1 MASSPSKRR
10 KLSPEPSIPK
20 SAPNTPSRLPGP
32 RDAIQTSINRPSF
45 ASPTKAS
52 ISRHTPQLL
61 ARPRSAG
68 PGEQRSSS
76 KENELPTATL
86 FVTPSKNMD
95 VEAGMP
101 DLQNPRVGVEDVN
114 KEARPEAGAS
124 VSGQTTPQGR
134 AARSAGGSLS
144 APPRRRSRTPGKP
157 ISKGPDSADRQAKSG
172 RANQAHQS
180 MLGGKATT
188 PVPFRSAGL
197 RGSPIPS
204 QAVKALPATGPRE
217 PEEPELPLTPVQRG
231 LADPVVTTPPSGI
244 HDTPSKRPKRP
255 RAAKAK
261 PSPLKSQQTAEAE
274 PDVQAESESER
285 AGKRRKASEV
295 ASRHLVPIDPHA
307 EKKKLRDQLLREVQE
322 LQADVTLAEQENDRH
337 RRFYVSGK
345 GPSEPPNPDEIIS
358 LLVRS
363 AAASAPKAPPP
374 KPTSIFKSIASF
386 LPFARRPRPS
396 KAVPPKDTPIP
407 SYLPIP
413 LEDQLPHLQL
423 FTPLTLSSTITILPS
438 KPSTSTTT
446 SPNPIFQ
453 NHTIT
458 LSAASGL
465 FSARLNMI
473 VDTSRLSVS
482 SLSINTLDPSADAE
496 LGRWA
501 RERAS
506 GKGILGR
513 DVSAICWAM
522 ARWFEVATKRA
533 KFWSE
538 VERELGSDEGRR
550 KSTARL
556 KAIRK
561 RKKRGGTRPSE
572 DLDEGH
578 EEGRAIGESTK
589 MKWTRKQLLP
599 QMRRTSL
606 VLTGDGVELRI
617 EWNIVFDWTGE
628 AESIISASAKVPSSC
643 KYTPQV

>member
-1 MASSPSKRR
+1 
-10 KLSPEPSIPK
+10 
-20 SAPNTPSRLPGP
+20 
-32 RDAIQTSINRPSF
+32 
-45 ASPTKAS
+45 
-52 ISRHTPQLL
+52 
-61 ARPRSAG
+61 
-68 PGEQRSSS
+68 
-76 KENELPTATL
+76 
-86 FVTPSKNMD
+86 
-95 VEAGMP
+95 MP
-101 DLQNPRVGVEDVN
+101 DLQNPGVGGEDVN
-114 KEARPEAGAS
+114 KEARVGAPI
-124 VSGQTTPQGR
+124 SGQTTPQGR

-157 ISKGPDSADRQAKSG
+157 ISKGPDSADRQVKSG
-172 RANQAHQS
+172 RANEAHQS
-180 MLGGKATT
+180 LLGDKATT

-197 RGSPIPS
+197 RRSPIPP

-217 PEEPELPLTPVQRG
+217 PEEPELPLTPIQRG
-231 LADPVVTTPPSGI
+231 LSDPVVTTPPSGI

-261 PSPLKSQQTAEAE
+261 PSPLKSHQTAEAE
-274 PDVQAESESER
+274 PHVQGESESER
-285 AGKRRKASEV
+285 ASKRRKASEV

-307 EKKKLRDQLLREVQE
+307 EKKKLRDQLLQEVQE
-322 LQADVTLAEQENDRH
+322 LQADVILAEQENDRH

-345 GPSEPPNPDEIIS
+345 GPSEPPNPDEIMS

-363 AAASAPKAPPP
+363 TAASAPKAPPP

-386 LPFARRPRPS
+386 LPFARRPRPP
-396 KAVPPKDTPIP
+396 KAVPSKDTPIP
-407 SYLPIP
+407 SYLPVP

-438 KPSTSTTT
+438 KPSTSTATS
-446 SPNPIFQ
+446 SPNPILQ

-465 FSARLNMI
+465 FSARMNMI

-482 SLSINTLDPSADAE
+482 SLSISTLDPSAEAE

-513 DVSAICWAM
+513 DVNAICWAM

-533 KFWSE
+533 KFWCE

-556 KAIRK
+556 KAIGK
-561 RKKRGGTRPSE
+561 RKKRVGTRPGE

-578 EEGRAIGESTK
+578 EEGGAIDGEGTK
-589 MKWTRKQLLP
+589 TMKWTRKRLLP

-617 EWNIVFDWTGE
+617 EWKIIFDWTGE

-643 KYTPQV
+643 KFTLHV